1 MTLFHV
7 SMTLSH
13 VAITGLSR
21 CSMSISGLH
30 DTVPCSYHWSVTLFH
45 VSMTLSHVSITGL
58 SLCSMSISGLH
69 DTFACSYHWSVTLF
83 HVSMTLS
90 ISGPHHAV
98 PVTESTTLSQS
109 QNPPRCLSHRIH
121 HAVPVTESTTLSQ
134 SQNPP
139 RCPSHRIQHAVS
151 VTEFTTLS
159 QSQNPTRCPV
169 SLRQRWFL
177 CDCLSSVTAA
187 VTVVCMSGP
196 THCDTAKHQL

>member
-109 QNPPRCLSHRIH
+109 QNP
-121 HAVPVTESTTLSQ
+121 
-134 SQNPP
+134 
-139 RCPSHRIQHAVS
+139 
-151 VTEFTTLS
+151 
-159 QSQNPTRCPV
+159 TRCPV